1 VRTKVTLVLIFL
13 NVALFFFIFKFE
25 RNWRTE
31 DASLEARRRVLG
43 QESANIRSLK
53 ITRATGG
60 NVSLVRN
67 RDNWFLTEPLDWPA
81 NPHAVSSVL
90 HDLQLLEHE
99 TSFRVADLAKTNQ
112 ALADYGLD
120 HPRITVSFNSGDTA
134 AGAGTP
140 PPTTV
145 LRIGDLTKDGK
156 RLYVLSPDGA
166 RVHVVGRTLIDSLSF
181 PLEQLRADTLLT
193 IPVFEA
199 RSLSV
204 QTASPEQNRSAGNT
218 GVRTRIR
225 RDGARWMFETPIIAR
240 ASKTAVDLA
249 INGLNALQP
258 KTFSPAAPAT
268 LPSVAPELRVTLE
281 GNNRHE
287 TLFLGERL
295 PAAPKPAGAPAAPAG
310 AEYYAQLEG
319 RNALFTVV
327 VPGELVDALRNT
339 QETLRE
345 KRILDFDPRAVTAI
359 TIASPLQS
367 GATLTLQRLDTPA
380 GAPADA
386 AAPWQIIQRDNGA
399 QAPQPVPADRAA
411 VQRLLEVLTLL
422 SAENFKSD
430 APTNADLEDWG
441 FNRPEREVRLSL
453 AGNPTP
459 IVLTFGTDSATPRNV
474 YARAGTPTEP
484 GSSIYTVK
492 VDLSRELP
500 VKALDWRDRAVR
512 EALPPAAK
520 FQSLKLTDLETKKA
534 IYETT
539 FQPDGAPA
547 TPPLNPKALQD
558 LIGQLRTL
566 RARSFLQDG
575 FTERITVNGEDR
587 PWRYLLET
595 ATTIAGGGSEVA
607 TPFSLYVTERFGGSL
622 QYAGS
627 KELDLVFVLE
637 QPVLDAL
644 WALSMRDAAPAVEP
658 TPARP

>member
-1 VRTKVTLVLIFL
+1 MRTKVTLVLIFL

-53 ITRATGG
+53 ITRTAGG

-112 ALADYGLD
+112 TLADYGLD
-120 HPRITVSFNSGDTA
+120 HPRITVAFNSGDAA
-134 AGAGTP
+134 AGAGVP

-156 RLYVLSPDGA
+156 RLYLLSPDGA

-204 QTASPEQNRSAGNT
+204 QTANPEQNRSAANT

-240 ASKTAVDLA
+240 GSKTAVDLA

-258 KTFSPAAPAT
+258 KTFSPAPPAA

-287 TLFLGERL
+287 TLFLGGRL
-295 PAAPKPAGAPAAPAG
+295 PPAPKAAAAPAG
-310 AEYYAQLEG
+310 AEFYAQLEG

-327 VPGELVDALRNT
+327 VPTELVEALRNT

-359 TIASPLQS
+359 TLASPLQS
-367 GATLTLQRLDTPA
+367 DATLTLQRLDTPA
-380 GAPADA
+380 GAPADTT
-386 AAPWQIIQRDNGA
+386 APWQIIQRDSGA
-399 QAPQPVPADRAA
+399 QAPQPIAADRAA
-411 VQRLLEVLTLL
+411 VQRLLEALTLL

-441 FNRPEREVRLSL
+441 FNRPEREIRLSL

-459 IVLTFGTDSATPRNV
+459 IVLGIGTDSATPRNV
-474 YARAGTPTEP
+474 YARVGTPTEP

-492 VDLSRELP
+492 LDLPRELP
-500 VKALDWRDRAVR
+500 IKALDWRDRTLR
-512 EALPPAAK
+512 EALPASVR
-520 FQSLKLTDLETKKA
+520 FQSLKLTDLETKQA

-539 FQPDGAPA
+539 FEPGGEPA
-547 TPPLNPKALQD
+547 TPPPNPKALQD
-558 LIGQLRTL
+558 LLGQLRTL
-566 RARSFLQDG
+566 RARSLFQDG
-575 FTERITVNGEDR
+575 FTDRIAVAGEDR

-595 ATTIAGGGSEVA
+595 TMTAPGGSGSEATTL
-607 TPFSLYVTERFGGSL
+607 FSLALTERLGGSL

-637 QPVLDAL
+637 QPMLDAF
-644 WALSMRDAAPAVEP
+644 WALVNRDPAPTVEP
-658 TPARP
+658 APARP